1 VDRQAVVRRRAYS
14 ARGLVPGARGRLA
27 VGFIV
32 IVATGCLALVSAP
45 VSAAAAVTTTT
56 TLTADP
62 GPAPVN
68 ATVTLTAT
76 VSAADG
82 SSPAGTVQFETGSAD
97 IGSPVTVV
105 NGVATTTATF
115 ATAGSTALSATFTPS
130 SSSYG
135 SSAGTYTETVSAYGG
150 TVPVALTVPQ
160 SGTFT
165 LTVTPGT
172 VNLSVSGLT
181 ATGTLEDIT
190 VTDSRNYYPGWSISG
205 QDSNFTG
212 AGTAVGSTISGNQL
226 GWAPVFVG
234 SPQDGATLGGTVA
247 PASPGLGTTAATL
260 ALAPPGCGFG
270 TNVMSANLTLTI
282 PSTSPAGSYSSTMT
296 ITAVTTGPQNE
307 LCVSVP
313 ISVGG

>member
-1 VDRQAVVRRRAYS
+1 
-14 ARGLVPGARGRLA
+14 
-27 VGFIV
+27 
-32 IVATGCLALVSAP
+32 

-56 TLTADP
+56 TLTAAP
-62 GPAPVN
+62 APAPVN

-115 ATAGSTALSATFTPS
+115 ATAGSAALSATFTPS

-135 SSAGTYTETVSAYGG
+135 SSAGTDTETVSAYGG

-212 AGTAVGSTISGNQL
+212 SGTTISGNQL

-234 SPQDGATLGGTVA
+234 SPEDGATLGGTVA

-270 TNVMSANLTLTI
+270 TNVMSANLTLAI
-282 PSTSPAGSYSSTMT
+282 PSTSAAGSYSSTMT

-307 LCVSVP
+307 ICASVP
-313 ISVGG
+313 ITVGG